1 MGFVAV
7 EEATQLYP
15 LLLFMIAAAIVAVET
30 RDLLSSVIA
39 VGAVTLGLSI
49 TFLMLKAPD
58 LAITQFV
65 VEIMCLILLIRATG
79 NKALPHPTNGIKDRS
94 RVVIALLFAAVF
106 LSYFASSVLQV
117 LPAFGH
123 PHMRVAD
130 VYITQ
135 GFAKTGAAN
144 LVSSVILD
152 FRAYDTLGEA
162 TVLFTAVVGVV
173 VIVRRMG
180 KIGKKVVNSQE

>member
-1 MGFVAV
+1 MDFVTFQ
-7 EEATQLYP
+7 EAAQFYP
-15 LLLFMIAAAIVAVET
+15 LLIFIIAAAIVAVEV

-39 VGAVTLGLSI
+39 VGAVGLGLSVA
-49 TFLMLKAPD
+49 FLMLKAPD

-65 VEIMCLILLIRATG
+65 VEIVALILLIRATG
-79 NKALPHPTNGIKDRS
+79 NKALPHPANGIRDHT
-94 RVVIALLFAAVF
+94 RVTLAILFIAIF

-123 PHMRVAD
+123 PHMRVAN

-135 GFAKTGAAN
+135 GLASTGAAN
-144 LVSSVILD
+144 LVASVILD

-162 TVLFTAVVGVV
+162 VVLFTAVVGVV
-173 VIVRRMG
+173 TVLRKMGRVR
-180 KIGKKVVNSQE
+180 K